1 MPYHFYLMEMEMP
14 NLPEEFSKKIK
25 SKNKTEDLLDG
36 RTINFLKSAG
46 LTDIPVTL
54 VFPMIGGAHSPDFYI
69 AALERYKKQ
78 KQPTQAIMTRT
89 TPDGKPLFFDNIKV
103 AIEDYTVSEKAGS
116 KEGLDVT
123 VSINLREY
131 VDYGT
136 ETVKIK
142 KIGGQTVASIT
153 KERETSKAPKASSYT
168 TKEGDTL
175 WSIASKY
182 LGDGARAKEL
192 FATNQDMMTDPNI
205 LKAGT
210 KLRIPS

>member
-36 RTINFLKSAG
+36 RTINVLKSAG
-46 LTDIPVTL
+46 LTDMPVKL
-54 VFPMIGGAHSPDFYI
+54 VFPMIGGAHTPDYYI
-69 AALERYKKQ
+69 SALERYKKQ
-78 KQPTQAIMTRT
+78 KRPTQAIMTRT
-89 TPDGKPLFFDNIKV
+89 TPDGKPLFFDNLKV
-103 AIEDYTVSEKAGS
+103 AIEDYTVLEQAGS
-116 KEGLDVT
+116 KGGLDVT

-142 KIGGQTVASIT
+142 KIGGQLVASIT

-168 TKEGDTL
+168 AKEGDTL

-182 LGDGARAKEL
+182 LGDGARAKDI
-192 FATNQDMMTDPNI
+192 FAANQDMMTDPSI